1 MKERE
6 GEDRREG
13 RRRRGKR
20 KRKKNLFGEKRKK
33 IMNKIQGVL
42 VQLLICGGKHRNE
55 RQPRGFHGREQ
66 HMTDHCSG
74 QQTAA

>member
-6 GEDRREG
+6 GEDRGEG

-33 IMNKIQGVL
+33 N
-42 VQLLICGGKHRNE
+42 
-55 RQPRGFHGREQ
+55 REQ
-66 HMTDHCSG
+66 DSG
-74 QQTAA
+74 GFSIAPNL

>member
-1 MKERE
+1 MRVKERE

-42 VQLLICGGKHRNE
+42 V
-55 RQPRGFHGREQ
+55 
-66 HMTDHCSG
+66 
-74 QQTAA
+74 